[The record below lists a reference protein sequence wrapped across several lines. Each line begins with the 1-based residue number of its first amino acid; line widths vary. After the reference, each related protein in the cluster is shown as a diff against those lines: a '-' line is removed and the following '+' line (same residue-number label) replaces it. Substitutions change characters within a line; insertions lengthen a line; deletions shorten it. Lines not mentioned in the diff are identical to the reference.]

1 MNHEDNSYAVTV
13 FESGHEGLIA
23 LAKSM
28 LDEANIQYVVKGEG
42 VENLLGVG
50 VMGTGFNPVTGAI
63 QIQVLEEKAEEAREL
78 LKDLKE
84 SDL

>member
-1 MNHEDNSYAVTV
+1 MKHEDNSYAVTV

-28 LDEANIQYVVKGEG
+28 LDETGIEYVVKGEG

-63 QIQVLEEKAEEAREL
+63 QIQVLENRADEAREL

-84 SDL
+84 SDV

>member
-28 LDEANIQYVVKGEG
+28 LDEANIEYVVKGEG

-50 VMGTGFNPVTGAI
+50 VMGTGYNPITGAV
-63 QIQVLEEKAEEAREL
+63 QIQVLENNAEQARLL

-84 SDL
+84 SDV

>member
-28 LDEANIQYVVKGEG
+28 LDEAGIEYVVKGEG

-63 QIQVLEEKAEEAREL
+63 QIQVLDDKAEEAREL

-84 SDL
+84 SDN

>member
-1 MNHEDNSYAVTV
+1 MKHEDNSYAVTV
-13 FESGHEGLIA
+13 FESGHEGVIA

-28 LDEANIQYVVKGEG
+28 LDEAGIEYVVKGEG

-63 QIQVLEEKAEEAREL
+63 QIQVLENKANEAREL

-84 SDL
+84 SDV

>member
-1 MNHEDNSYAVTV
+1 MKHEDNRYAVTV

-28 LDEANIQYVVKGEG
+28 LDEANIEYSVKGEG
-42 VENLLGVG
+42 VENLMGVG
-50 VMGTGFNPVTGAI
+50 VMGTGFNPITGAI
-63 QIQVLEEKAEEAREL
+63 QIQVLEENAAQAREL

-84 SDL
+84 SDV

>member
-1 MNHEDNSYAVTV
+1 MKHEDNSYAVTI

-28 LDEANIQYVVKGEG
+28 LDEAGIEYVVKGEG

-63 QIQVLEEKAEEAREL
+63 QIQVLEDKANEAKEL

-84 SDL
+84 SE